1 MLRSCS
7 DELENLWASGADIAA
22 RNGTGQT
29 SLMLAAADGHAG
41 LVAWLIEH
49 GAALDHARQDKH
61 QPARAQGRP
70 QSRLSKV

>member
-1 MLRSCS
+1 VLRGCS

-49 GAALDHARQDKH
+49 GAARITLAKTNINL
-61 QPARAQGRP
+61 PAPSAGLNRD
-70 QSRLSKV
+70 